1 MTQAWRFNG
10 FRGRVHWADLN
21 AGVCEAR
28 DIPHER
34 HHARGRARAVR
45 GLPLGTISIIARA
58 RSQGLRCVDKCG
70 KALSAHLRLQSA
82 TR

>member
-34 HHARGRARAVR
+34 HHGRGRARAVR
-45 GLPLGTISIIARA
+45 GLPLRKISIIARE
-58 RSQGLRCVDKCG
+58 RSQGLRCLNGCG
-70 KALSAHLRLQSA
+70 KVCPP
-82 TR
+82 T